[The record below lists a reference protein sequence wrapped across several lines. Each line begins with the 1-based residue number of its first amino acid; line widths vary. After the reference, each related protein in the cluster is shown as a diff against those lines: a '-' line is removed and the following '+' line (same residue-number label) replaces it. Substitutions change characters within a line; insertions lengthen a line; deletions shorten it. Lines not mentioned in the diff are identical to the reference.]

1 MFTALVNLFRLFSSI
16 HWPLS
21 VVEIILK
28 CGVWL
33 KNEEKCILINFITIT
48 NNIRSIFGVCWKI
61 LTWWVND
68 KIHVVSLILWR
79 FLTHF
84 VKFIILS
91 WCDINRHSFPWF
103 MRMWCSK
110 QSWDQFAD
118 IQIYVLFS
126 KRNEVELF
134 NQRALFVLSDNS
146 GKKESK
152 TKKFYISFLNTLQ
165 GNNFE
170 RRTAIL
176 NETMQT
182 SKQTFDSCQDT
193 VKILKIGTP

>member
-1 MFTALVNLFRLFSSI
+1 M
-16 HWPLS
+16 
-21 VVEIILK
+21 
-28 CGVWL
+28 
-33 KNEEKCILINFITIT
+33 
-48 NNIRSIFGVCWKI
+48 
-61 LTWWVND
+61 
-68 KIHVVSLILWR
+68 
-79 FLTHF
+79 
-84 VKFIILS
+84 
-91 WCDINRHSFPWF
+91 
-103 MRMWCSK
+103 
-110 QSWDQFAD
+110 
-118 IQIYVLFS
+118 
-126 KRNEVELF
+126 ELF